1 MGGGGAGM
9 GRLMGPGAGGG
20 PGLQGLGQGPASPMS
35 SRDPQAAG
43 GLLSNEAIHRLIEER
58 EQARRAKDWATADK
72 IRAGMRE
79 RGVEIFDKS
88 GQWRTSDGRSG
99 TVRLQRPLILRCSN
113 T

>member
-1 MGGGGAGM
+1 
-9 GRLMGPGAGGG
+9 
-20 PGLQGLGQGPASPMS
+20 MS

-99 TVRLQRPLILRCSN
+99 TVRLQRLLIL
-113 T
+113 